1 MLWTFLQEDINM
13 RWVSSK
19 IRAHMR
25 FLNLTKYIKD
35 RSSFVKILVTIGIL
49 FTKPFQLRRLK
60 FSSKITNYLKKGGAS
75 Y

>member
-13 RWVSSK
+13 RWVSRK

-25 FLNLTKYIKD
+25 FLNLSKYIKD

-49 FTKPFQLRRLK
+49 LQSHF
-60 FSSKITNYLKKGGAS
+60 N
-75 Y
+75 

>member
-49 FTKPFQLRRLK
+49 LQSHF
-60 FSSKITNYLKKGGAS
+60 N
-75 Y
+75 